1 MANIHYTTEQ
11 LRILRANPNVT
22 RCSERS
28 ITYAPAFKQQ
38 AVKQYYGQGLSPKR
52 IFLQA
57 GFDLAM
63 LGEHKPKECL
73 KLWRKV
79 YKSKGLEGLRVDP
92 RGSNRKGKK
101 KPKYDNNNL
110 DYLKTKIAYLEAENA
125 FLKQLKTKPNS

>member
-1 MANIHYTTEQ
+1 MAKIRYTTEQ
-11 LRILRANPNVT
+11 LRILRANPSVK

-38 AVKQYYGQGLSPKR
+38 AVKQYYEQGLSPKR

-57 GFDLAM
+57 GFDLAV

-92 RGSNRKGKK
+92 RGSNRKGKEK
-101 KPKYDNNNL
+101 LKDGDNL